1 MSNFVV
7 MKIRFIALRVTR
19 YNDRQNI
26 LTAYSRELGR
36 VSLAVP
42 AGRGRDAGRLRALSM
57 PLRLVECEADPR
69 AGREIMPLRQAVA
82 VETCSSVWSHPL
94 KQMMAMFLAE
104 VMAVVTRD
112 NAAADEGLYSFLEGT
127 VKVLDLM
134 RDDRLGNFHICFL
147 CHLGRLMGVEPDIE
161 TWRQG
166 YLLDMRDGQ
175 WRGSMPIHGDAL
187 THEESLLAARLSR
200 MTYANQHIYRFTREQ
215 RARTL
220 DLLMRYLSIHLAP
233 LTGVKSLEVLRGM
246 F

>member
-42 AGRGRDAGRLRALSM
+42 AGRGREAARLKALSM

-82 VETCSSVWSHPL
+82 VETGGSVWSNPL
-94 KQMMAMFLAE
+94 KQMLAMFLAE
-104 VMAVVTRD
+104 VVAVVTRED
-112 NAAADEGLYSFLEGT
+112 AAADEGLYDYLEGT
-127 VKVLDLM
+127 VRVLGLM

-147 CHLGRLMGVEPDIE
+147 CHLGRMMGVEPDIT
-161 TWRQG
+161 TWREG

-175 WRGSMPIHGDAL
+175 WRQSMPIHGDAL

-200 MTYANQHIYRFTREQ
+200 MTFANQHIYRFNRQE
-215 RARTL
+215 RAQTL

-233 LTGVKSLEVLRGM
+233 LSGVKSLEVLRSM

>member
-26 LTAYSRELGR
+26 LTAFSRESGR
-36 VSLAVP
+36 VSLSVP
-42 AGRGRDAGRLRALSM
+42 AGRGREAGRLRALSM
-57 PLRLVECEADPR
+57 PLRVVECEVEPGG
-69 AGREIMPLRQAVA
+69 GREIKPMRQAVA
-82 VETCSSVWSHPL
+82 VETGGSVWTHPL

-104 VMAVVTRD
+104 VVGVVTRED
-112 NAAADEGLYSFLEGT
+112 GGADRDLYDFLEGS
-127 VKVLDLM
+127 VRVLDLM
-134 RDDRLGNFHICFL
+134 EGERLGNFHICFL
-147 CHLGRLMGVEPDIE
+147 CHLARLMGVEPDIE
-161 TWRQG
+161 TWREG
-166 YLLDMRDGQ
+166 YLLDMRDGL
-175 WRGSMPIHGDAL
+175 WRQSMPIHGDAL

-200 MTYANQHIYRFTREQ
+200 ITYAKQHVFRFSRRE

-233 LTGVKSLEVLRGM
+233 LSGVKSLEVLRGM